1 MYVRP
6 GQLGRLRGGMARRA
20 HHLSGLRRGR
30 RLGQD
35 DTALI
40 DQGIISGAAVLQTAL
55 APIPTVSYNTVT
67 GQYTATGAN
76 ATSAPGLANY
86 MGTAG
91 LSSVESYLPLLLI
104 GGLAIAAVSMLK
116 K

>member
-1 MYVRP
+1 V
-6 GQLGRLRGGMARRA
+6 LAK
-20 HHLSGLRRGR
+20 
-30 RLGQD
+30 
-35 DTALI
+35 AL
-40 DQGIISGAAVLQTAL
+40 QPV
-55 APIPTVSYNTVT
+55 PTVSYNTMT

-86 MGTAG
+86 LGTSS
-91 LSSVESYLPLLLI
+91 LSSSALTSYLPLLLI

>member
-6 GQLGRLRGGMARRA
+6 GQLGRLRGGVARRA
-20 HHLSGLRRGR
+20 HRLSGLRRGR

-55 APIPTVSYNTVT
+55 APVPTVSYNTVT

-86 MGTAG
+86 LGTSTTA
-91 LSSVESYLPLLLI
+91 LTSYLPLLLI
-104 GGLAIAAVSMLK
+104 GGLGLAAVMMLK